1 MEGNGERG
9 RKWVMAHDWKYH
21 WCCCKMSI
29 SGHWHVARN
38 RPQERVCECVR
49 VRCAAPFIHQ
59 PRTQDTQPSAS
70 SRPPPPP
77 RIAKPLKTRLSSQLL
92 MPKRMTRTAGKSSNT
107 KQGVAAQSNET
118 DEQQLEKQQAFVS
131 QVRVLACAL
140 VAEEEGTLQAVAH
153 NQSC

>member
-1 MEGNGERG
+1 
-9 RKWVMAHDWKYH
+9 
-21 WCCCKMSI
+21 
-29 SGHWHVARN
+29 
-38 RPQERVCECVR
+38 
-49 VRCAAPFIHQ
+49 
-59 PRTQDTQPSAS
+59 
-70 SRPPPPP
+70 
-77 RIAKPLKTRLSSQLL
+77 
-92 MPKRMTRTAGKSSNT
+92 MTRTAGKSSNT